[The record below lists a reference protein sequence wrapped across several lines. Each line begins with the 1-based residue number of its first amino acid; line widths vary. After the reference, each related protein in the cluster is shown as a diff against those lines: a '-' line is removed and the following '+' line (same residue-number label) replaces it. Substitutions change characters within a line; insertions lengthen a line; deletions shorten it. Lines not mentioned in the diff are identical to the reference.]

1 MKARAFLVVLSLPF
15 LAQAS
20 AIYTTSAGATVSDG
34 AVDASATFALV
45 NGNQLQITLTD
56 NLANPKSVGQ
66 LISDL
71 QFSISGVTGLS
82 LSSMSSTG
90 ITING
95 NHTPTTDGTV
105 NSGWIEG
112 VFGSGFLLCV
122 ICAPSFPKDAA
133 PAELIIGPGPYT
145 NANGSIAGNSPHN
158 PFLYQTATFTL
169 SGTGITSSTSV
180 SNVVFSFGTQFG
192 SDVTGT
198 PGGGGVTLGAGPVP
212 EPGSA
217 TLAAGAF
224 GILALVLRRRHNR
237 KDKQPEEET
246 LTTEGGN

>member
-1 MKARAFLVVLSLPF
+1 
-15 LAQAS
+15 
-20 AIYTTSAGATVSDG
+20 
-34 AVDASATFALV
+34 
-45 NGNQLQITLTD
+45 LQITLTD

-71 QFSISGVTGLS
+71 QFSLSGVTGLS
-82 LSSMSSTG
+82 LSSMSSAG
-90 ITING
+90 ITIDG
-95 NHTPTTDGTV
+95 NHTSTTDTTV

-112 VFGSGFLLCV
+112 AYGSGFLLCV
-122 ICAPSFPKDAA
+122 ICAESFPKDDA

-158 PFLYQTATFTL
+158 PFLNQTATFIL

-198 PGGGGVTLGAGPVP
+198 PSGGGVTLGAGPVP

-217 TLAAGAF
+217 TLAAGAL
-224 GILALVLRRRHNR
+224 GILALVLRRRHR
-237 KDKQPEEET
+237 RAGR
-246 LTTEGGN
+246 L

>member
-20 AIYTTSAGATVSDG
+20 AIFTTSAGATVSDG

-71 QFSISGVTGLS
+71 QFSLSGVTGLS

-122 ICAPSFPKDAA
+122 ICAHEDGGDPHDFPKDAA

-145 NANGSIAGNSPHN
+145 NANGSITGNSPHN

-224 GILALVLRRRHNR
+224 GILALVLRLRHRRAGR
-237 KDKQPEEET
+237 
-246 LTTEGGN
+246 L